1 MTNEGDSEP
10 TLKDVMK
17 GLASIK
23 STVDGINN
31 RLGGVE
37 ERISKVEEKLCK
49 LGELEFKIV
58 SVEESQQSLS
68 DRYDSQ
74 EKEIK
79 EIRNTNTRLQK
90 ENKILWTKN

>member
-1 MTNEGDSEP
+1 MFGKLYLSRNSSKEVKREKMTNEGDSEP

-49 LGELEFKIV
+49 LGELEFKIY
-58 SVEESQQSLS
+58 L
-68 DRYDSQ
+68 
-74 EKEIK
+74 
-79 EIRNTNTRLQK
+79 
-90 ENKILWTKN
+90 